1 MEDKLYNI
9 ANRFIELQE
18 REDLTEEEL
27 QEKSL
32 MIQHE
37 LANKSNNL
45 IAYDRMITLNVEK
58 AQEEVKRIQDYIK
71 IMKKRQDNF
80 RNYVKNEMEYM
91 GFNKL
96 ETPVGV
102 ITLRK
107 NPMSVEVVDESK
119 VPEEFKEIVT
129 SVKINKD
136 AIKKHFKETG
146 ELLDG
151 VNIITN
157 KTNIVIK

>member
-27 QEKSL
+27 QEKAE
-32 MIQHE
+32 MIQTA
-37 LANKSNNL
+37 LVNKSNNL
-45 IAYDRMITLNVEK
+45 IAYDRNLTTLEENIDTEIK
-58 AQEEVKRIQDYIK
+58 RLQEYKKRIK
-71 IMKKRQDNF
+71 TRQENF